1 MKTFTRAIAL
11 FAAVAGFVY
20 AAAAPQNLPDAKS
33 GADAGNR
40 FAVELYANLA
50 AGEGNLFLSPHSI
63 HIALGM
69 AYMCARGDTA
79 AEMGRVLHLPAA
91 GAEDLFR
98 ALIEALNTGSKIG
111 TQEVYRLWTANSFWA
126 QQGYPFQEA
135 YKELVKTHFGGELV
149 EVDYAKAAES
159 ARAKINAW
167 VEERTVGKIR
177 DLIPAGTLTPL
188 TRLVLA
194 NAIYMKSA
202 WDQKF
207 TPELT
212 AEAPFHTGA
221 TSTVKAQLMHRVGP
235 YRYFEGDGFQ
245 AVSMPY
251 SANRL
256 AMVVLLPA
264 KVGGLAALEKKLTAE
279 ALTGWLAGMKRR
291 PVDLSLPRFKL
302 TASCAVADALKAL
315 GMPTAFKSGPAD
327 FTGIADTKELYISH
341 VLHKAYVDVNEEGTE
356 AAAATAVV
364 LAGRAMTEKE
374 EPPVVFKADRP
385 FLFLIRHEQTGAILF
400 MGRVVDPTAG
410 ARS

>member
-1 MKTFTRAIAL
+1 MKTIARAVAL
-11 FAAVAGFVY
+11 CAAVAGFVY
-20 AAAAPQNLPDAKS
+20 AAAAPQSLPDAKS
-33 GADAGNR
+33 GADAGNQ

-50 AGEGNLFLSPHSI
+50 AREGNLFLSPHSI

-69 AYMCARGDTA
+69 AYMGARGDTA
-79 AEMGRVLHLPAA
+79 AEMARVLHLPAA
-91 GAEDLFR
+91 GAERFFR

-111 TQEVYRLWTANSFWA
+111 SQEAYRLWTANSFWA

-135 YKELVKTHFGGELV
+135 YKELVKTHFGGELA

-167 VEERTVGKIR
+167 VEERTAGKIR
-177 DLIPAGTLTPL
+177 DLIPAGVLTPL

-207 TPELT
+207 KPELT
-212 AEAPFHTGA
+212 SEAPFHTGA
-221 TSTVKAQLMHRVGP
+221 THSVKAQLMHRVGP

-251 SANRL
+251 AANRL
-256 AMVVLLPA
+256 SMVVLLPA
-264 KVGGLAALEKKLTAE
+264 KAGGLAALEKKLTAE
-279 ALTGWLAGMKRR
+279 ALTVWLAGMKRR
-291 PVDLSLPRFKL
+291 PVDLALPRFKL
-302 TASCAVADALKAL
+302 SASFAVAETLQAL

-327 FTGIADTKELYISH
+327 FTGIADTKELYISD
-341 VLHKAYVDVNEEGTE
+341 VIHKAYVDVNEDGTE

-364 LAGRAMTEKE
+364 LAGRAMTERE

-385 FLFLIRHEQTGAILF
+385 FLFLVRHEQTGAILF
-400 MGRVVDPTAG
+400 MGRLCDPTAG